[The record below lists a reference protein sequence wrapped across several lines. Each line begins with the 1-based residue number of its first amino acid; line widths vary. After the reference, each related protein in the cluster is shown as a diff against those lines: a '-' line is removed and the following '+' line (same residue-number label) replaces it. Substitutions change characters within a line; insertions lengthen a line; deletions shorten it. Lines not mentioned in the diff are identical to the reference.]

1 MKKKSLI
8 IFVVFFISCS
18 GDEVNNYIVT
28 DEELIEVFCE
38 FHLIDAAAKQGVLKN
53 NRNNL
58 IKHKQ
63 FKAIL
68 VKHKIEHKRFDSTL
82 SYLSQRP
89 KKFVKL
95 YEKVERRLDEDL
107 NNYTEPEE

>member
-1 MKKKSLI
+1 MKINCFL
-8 IFVVFFISCS
+8 FFILLLFSCS
-18 GDEVNNYIVT
+18 RDEVNNYILT
-28 DEELIEVFCE
+28 DEELISVFSD

-68 VKHKIEHKRFDSTL
+68 KKYQIENERFDSTL
-82 SYLSQRP
+82 SYLSQHP
-89 KKFVKL
+89 NKFVKL
-95 YEKVERRLDEDL
+95 YEKVERKLVEDL
-107 NNYTEPEE
+107 NTYKEPEE